1 MDVSGTVSRPL
12 PNLIGSSSG
21 MEIYSNSPTSVSFL
35 SFDDGRRNHRLFF
48 GDNQLLGS
56 RSRTR
61 RVAMFSDEGH
71 MQYYSSSSSSS
82 SERTT
87 TRMGRIRC
95 GSGKIDK
102 AAKANDKSMFLKEE
116 KKMMKKRSKLVEGL
130 SRDLTMFSDLGCGF
144 GLDNNHGLV
153 DQVQGKMMISEATEL
168 ILGQLQKLKAEEE
181 ELKRKRK
188 EEKVKLKAAARLQK
202 RLDCEMSSS
211 RSSSSESS
219 DSECREVVDISSL
232 RSAAALAPPVV
243 DGLQLVMQET
253 KLQPPSTLTKEE
265 SSTELQSVI
274 REAHASL
281 TIPSTVNQK
290 GPSIEEEGVVGSYLQ
305 HIEQPCFTNQT
316 STNTSCSV
324 RMAGGGVSLVN
335 KVEVCMGGKCKKSGA
350 AALLDEFQTVLGAE
364 ASVVGCK
371 CMGKCRDGPN
381 VRILNYSGVGVQAEC
396 ADDSVRVPSN
406 PLCIGVGFEDVG
418 SIVAT
423 FLGEKHKECGMAA
436 AS

>member
-1 MDVSGTVSRPL
+1 
-12 PNLIGSSSG
+12 
-21 MEIYSNSPTSVSFL
+21 
-35 SFDDGRRNHRLFF
+35 
-48 GDNQLLGS
+48 LGS
-56 RSRTR
+56 RGRSR

-71 MQYYSSSSSSS
+71 MQYYS

-116 KKMMKKRSKLVEGL
+116 KKMMKKRLKLVESL
-130 SRDLTMFSDLGCGF
+130 SRDLTMFSDLGGGF

-168 ILGQLQKLKAEEE
+168 ILGQLQKLKAEKE

-188 EEKVKLKAAARLQK
+188 EEKAKLKAAARMQK

-211 RSSSSESS
+211 SSSSESS
-219 DSECREVVDISSL
+219 DSECGEVVDMSSL

-243 DGLQLVMQET
+243 DELRLVMQEA
-253 KLQPPSTLTKEE
+253 KLQPPSMLTEEE
-265 SSTELQSVI
+265 SATELQSVI

-305 HIEQPCFTNQT
+305 HIEQPCFTNRT

-324 RMAGGGVSLVN
+324 VMAGGGVSLVN

-350 AALLDEFQTVLGAE
+350 AALLDEFQRVLGAE

-381 VRILNYSGVGVQAEC
+381 IRILNYSGVGVQAEC
-396 ADDSVRVPSN
+396 VDDSVRVPSN

-423 FLGEKHKECGMAA
+423 FLGECGMAA